1 MRLEHARRF
10 PPPWSVEEQSAGFVV
25 RDHNGQRWESTKARR
40 PTDPGLDRIAR
51 AAVKHDLPV
60 NILCWG
66 NVDAA
71 VKEVRGR
78 DLMIAVGI
86 RIRNGTINLPQATEE
101 ARSHSVGVFDH
112 AFFDKDLERAV
123 SSQLR
128 ARCRSMACHRQ
139 LGLFDD
145 TRHTVSPTSS
155 AISNPPVRSTAK
167 PTGLPRA

>member
-1 MRLEHARRF
+1 
-10 PPPWSVEEQSAGFVV
+10 
-25 RDHNGQRWESTKARR
+25 
-40 PTDPGLDRIAR
+40 
-51 AAVKHDLPV
+51 
-60 NILCWG
+60 
-66 NVDAA
+66 
-71 VKEVRGR
+71 VRGR

-86 RIRNGTINLPQATEE
+86 RIRNGTINLPQASEE

-128 ARCRSMACHRQ
+128 ARCRSMAGHRQ